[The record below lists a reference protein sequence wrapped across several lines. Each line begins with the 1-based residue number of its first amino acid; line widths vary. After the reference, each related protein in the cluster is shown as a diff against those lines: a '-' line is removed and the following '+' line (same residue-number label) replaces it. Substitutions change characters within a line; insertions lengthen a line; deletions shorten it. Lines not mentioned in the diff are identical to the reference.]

1 MGLQPVFLPGT
12 RKGIIDSMNT
22 TQNLHQLAL
31 FSFLVPENEKL
42 SRQSFSHEK
51 VCSQDERIALEE
63 GYAAYLD
70 ETSKFNRKLVSYQ
83 GNKKAIIHG
92 WIKYREGFSA
102 QLVEDLIREF
112 GIGPKGK
119 ILDPFSGSSTTLLVA
134 KSLGIDAVGI
144 EIMSVCHL
152 AWEAKSLF
160 QAYDLNELRHVQEQL
175 LALIPTDTG
184 ESFPHLVI
192 TEGAFPPETER
203 EIMFYTRWVEHLEA
217 SKPTKILLRLILTSI
232 LEEVSYTRK
241 DGQYLRWDYRS
252 KKIQERNRIH
262 QEQGKESIKKVDLGI
277 LPSFKESLLGAF
289 DILLGDI
296 RKLQELPFRESHQ
309 ELLRG
314 NSLYILPTLEP
325 DQFDGV
331 ITSPPY
337 CNRYDYTRT
346 YALEL
351 AYLGEGDGIF
361 DLRQNL
367 LSCTVENRSK
377 MEALESHYRAI
388 GQQER
393 FENILQTVQ
402 KNPAFQEI
410 NEALRTRWERGD
422 MNNRGVLRMVE
433 QYFTELAFIFAE
445 LLRTCKPGAQVA
457 FVNDN
462 VRYGGEV
469 IPVDLLTTDLAVSLG
484 FEPVKIYVLPQ
495 RKGNSSQ
502 QMGRFGREALRKSI
516 TIWRKPNDQSIRP

>member
-1 MGLQPVFLPGT
+1 MSNSRTGQLPLFP
-12 RKGIIDSMNT
+12 S
-22 TQNLHQLAL
+22 LAAD
-31 FSFLVPENEKL
+31 VPGP
-42 SRQSFSHEK
+42 RRTSFSHDG
-51 VCSQDERIALEE
+51 VCAQEARLALEE
-63 GYAAYLD
+63 KYADLLI
-70 ETSKFNRKLVSYQ
+70 ETAKFSRKLVSYQ
-83 GNKKAIIHG
+83 GNKGAIVHG

-102 QLVEDLIREF
+102 QLVEDLIKEF
-112 GIGPKGK
+112 GIRRGDK

-144 EIMSVCHL
+144 EILSVCHL

-160 QAYDLNELRHVQEQL
+160 QEYDLEELKKLRVQI
-175 LALIPTDTG
+175 ADARPVDTG
-184 ESFPHLVI
+184 ISFPHLAI
-192 TEGAFPPETER
+192 TRSAFPPETER
-203 EIMFYTRWVEHLEA
+203 DIMFFTRWIEDCSCSGA
-217 SKPTKILLRLILTSI
+217 AKTLLRLLLTSI

-252 KKIQERNRIH
+252 AKVQARNR
-262 QEQGKESIKKVDLGI
+262 QRVAQGKPPIKKVDFGP
-277 LPSFKESLLGAF
+277 LPSVKEALLNAF
-289 DILLGDI
+289 DVVIADVQ
-296 RKLQELPFRESHQ
+296 KLQSLPFHPSHQ
-309 ELLRG
+309 ELIKG
-314 NSLYILPTLEP
+314 NSLYVLPTLADE
-325 DQFDGV
+325 QFDAV

-351 AYLGEGDGIF
+351 AYLGEGERIF

-367 LSCTVENRSK
+367 LSCTVENRPK
-377 MEALESHYRAI
+377 IERLEEHYRTL
-388 GQQER
+388 GEEER
-393 FENILQTVQ
+393 FRHVLRTVQ
-402 KNPAFQEI
+402 QNPAFQEV
-410 NEALRTRWERGD
+410 NKALQTRWQRGD

-433 QYFTELAFIFAE
+433 QYFTELTFIFAE
-445 LLRTCKPGAQVA
+445 LLRVCKPGAHVA

-484 FEPVKIYVLPQ
+484 FEPVKVYVLPQ

-516 TIWRKPNDQSIRP
+516 TIWKKPNE

>member
-1 MGLQPVFLPGT
+1 MT
-12 RKGIIDSMNT
+12 NT
-22 TQNLHQLAL
+22 QDLKQLSL
-31 FSFLVPENEKL
+31 FPSLIVNEHIL
-42 SRQSFSHEK
+42 SRESFSHNGA
-51 VCSQDERIALEE
+51 CSQNERVALEE
-63 GYAAYLD
+63 RFADYLE
-70 ETSKFNRKLVSYQ
+70 ETSKFTRKLVSYQ
-83 GNKKAIIHG
+83 GNKKTIIHG

-102 QLVEDLIREF
+102 QLVEDIIQEF
-112 GIGPKGK
+112 DIKPGEI

-134 KSLGIDAVGI
+134 KSMGIDAVGI

-152 AWEAKSLF
+152 AWDAKSLF
-160 QAYDLNELRHVQEQL
+160 QEYDLDELKKIRYLFAETVPTNRNE
-175 LALIPTDTG
+175 T
-184 ESFPHLVI
+184 FPHLTI

-203 EIMFYTRWVEHLEA
+203 DIIFYTNWINNTES
-217 SKPTKILLRLILTSI
+217 SKATQTLLRMLLTSI

-252 KKIQERNRIH
+252 KKVQERNQIR
-262 QEQGKESIKKVDLGI
+262 QSQGKKPIKKIDLGA
-277 LPSFKESLLGAF
+277 LPSVKEALLGAF
-289 DILLGDI
+289 DTVIDDI
-296 RKLQELPFRESHQ
+296 RKLQTIPFHNSHQ
-309 ELLRG
+309 ELIRG
-314 NSLYILPTLEP
+314 NSLYVLPTLEA
-325 DQFDGV
+325 DQFNGV

-377 MEALESHYRAI
+377 LKKLEDHYESI
-388 GQQER
+388 GEHAR
-393 FENILQTVQ
+393 FKKILQTVQ
-402 KNPAFQEI
+402 ENPAFQEI
-410 NEALRTRWERGD
+410 NQALFIRWERGD

-433 QYFTELAFIFAE
+433 QYFTELSFIFAE
-445 LLRTCKPGAQVA
+445 LLRTCKPGARVA

-484 FEPVKIYVLPQ
+484 FELVRVYVLPQ

-502 QMGRFGREALRKSI
+502 QMGKFGREALRKSI
-516 TIWRKPNDQSIRP
+516 TIWRKPYDGKFHP